1 VWVWVGVALTA
12 VVLALAVAMDVMI
25 HRAVPILK
33 GRIIET
39 LSARFN
45 GRVELDG
52 VDVSVLPGLEVSGDR
67 LRIYPPDDV
76 VAAGATQPLIALD
89 HFSFHAGLSGLLVE
103 PMHVGLVQVS
113 GLLIHIPPREIRR
126 QASEKPRKRG
136 GKIKILVDR
145 ITCDN
150 SHLIIGTAK
159 PDKDPKDFELKHIEL
174 HNVGSNAPWRYDA
187 TLTNAIPRG
196 EIHAAGTFG
205 PWQTDNPGDS
215 SVTGHYTFDHA
226 DLNTIKGLGGMLS
239 SVGDFQGQLDRISID
254 GTTETPNFS
263 LDTAN
268 RPMPLHTRFHAV
280 VDGITGDT
288 YLEPVDATLRNSSFT
303 TSGSVINVKGRGH
316 IIDLNVYVP
325 QGRIQDFLDLVVK
338 TEPAVLTGMIGTRT
352 KLHIRPGKERVA
364 EKLSLRGTFTLQ
376 NIHFTNPQVQD
387 KVDMISLR
395 AQGKP
400 KEARPGAKDVR
411 SQMNGTFSLNE
422 GALQFS
428 NLAYFMPGAQVNLD
442 GVYTLD
448 GQQFDFHGQVLTDVS
463 LSQMVDSRLLSFF
476 LKAASPFFRR
486 KGGGAEIPVRISG
499 TRSEP
504 KFGLDVLRGHSN
516 SESTRRQSQR

>member
-1 VWVWVGVALTA
+1 MWALVAVALLA
-12 VVLALAVAMDVMI
+12 ILLALAIVLDVMI

-33 GRIIET
+33 GRITET

-45 GRVELDG
+45 GRVELDA
-52 VDVSVLPGLEVSGDR
+52 VNVSVLPALEVSGDR

-89 HFSFHAGLSGLLVE
+89 HFSFHAGLSGLLLE
-103 PMHVGLVQVS
+103 PMHVGLVQVT
-113 GLLIHIPPREIRR
+113 GLTIHIPPREIRR
-126 QASEKPRKRG
+126 QAPQTTAKRG
-136 GKIKILVDR
+136 GKIKILVDE

-159 PDKDPKDFELKHIEL
+159 PDKDPKDFELKHIVL
-174 HNVGSNAPWRYDA
+174 RNVGPSAPWRYDA

-205 PWQTDNPGDS
+205 PWQADNPGDS
-215 SVTGHYTFDHA
+215 SVAGHYTFDHA
-226 DLNTIKGLGGMLS
+226 DLNTIKGLGGVLS
-239 SVGDFQGQLDRISID
+239 SIGDFQGQLDRISVD
-254 GTTETPNFS
+254 GTTETPDFS

-268 RPMPLHTRFHAV
+268 HPMPLHTRFHAV

-288 YLEPVDATLRNSSFT
+288 YLEPVDATLRNSTFT
-303 TSGSVINVKGRGH
+303 TTGSVINIKGRGH
-316 IIDLNVYVP
+316 IVDLDVYVP
-325 QGRIQDFLDLVVK
+325 QGRIQDFLDLAVK
-338 TEPAVLTGMIGTRT
+338 TQPAVLTGIIGTRT

-364 EKLSLRGTFTLQ
+364 DRLSLRGTFTLQ

-395 AQGKP
+395 AQGRP
-400 KEARPGAKDVR
+400 REARPGARDVR
-411 SQMNGTFSLNE
+411 SHMNGAFALNE
-422 GALQFS
+422 GVLQFS
-428 NLAYFMPGAQVNLD
+428 NLAYFIPGAQVNLN
-442 GVYTLD
+442 GVYSLD
-448 GQQFDFHGQVLTDVS
+448 GQQFDFHGKVLTEVS
-463 LSQMVDSRLLSFF
+463 LSQMVDSRLLSFI

-486 KGGGAEIPVRISG
+486 KGGGAEIPVWISG

-504 KFGLDVLRGHSN
+504 KFGLDVLGGH
-516 SESTRRQSQR
+516 